1 MNVLGICV
9 LVLGTET
16 WGEAV
21 FNFHTLPDIFRNNG
35 GVNVTNTLN
44 YTCLCGNSTM
54 LKPYKEHFVQFYI
67 NGYYGGII
75 MKTKTILYV
84 SRSNLN
90 SLGWLFLLNTK
101 TTIQAMHNFKRFNN
115 HTKYVK

>member
-21 FNFHTLPDIFRNNG
+21 FNFHTLPDIFRNND

-54 LKPYKEHFVQFYI
+54 
-67 NGYYGGII
+67 
-75 MKTKTILYV
+75 
-84 SRSNLN
+84 
-90 SLGWLFLLNTK
+90 
-101 TTIQAMHNFKRFNN
+101 
-115 HTKYVK
+115 

>member
-1 MNVLGICV
+1 
-9 LVLGTET
+9 
-16 WGEAV
+16 
-21 FNFHTLPDIFRNNG
+21 
-35 GVNVTNTLN
+35 
-44 YTCLCGNSTM
+44 
-54 LKPYKEHFVQFYI
+54 VQFYI
-67 NGYYGGII
+67 NGGII
-75 MKTKTILYV
+75 TKTKTIYV